1 MNTLDTR
8 IRMAAEGILENE
20 ALREGLRDE
29 RAASALLNWGVTWAE
44 YLALQTAHIAD
55 EQEAEDEM
63 YPRMKALRKLL
74 VAVKD
79 LAIAEGWTLEAVQQG
94 LQEAFNYA
102 QVLNGAAWQAP
113 ANIDDETWL
122 ILQEGESLARI
133 NNLRALIAGTHET
146 APAENATIQNEPGST
161 PDLTRAISQDDA
173 AQDDA
178 AQDDVAQNKKDQEM
192 PADSPVRE
200 ENQAPEGFFAR
211 WFNRR

>member
-1 MNTLDTR
+1 MNSMDTR
-8 IRMAAEGILENE
+8 IRMAAESILENE

-79 LAIAEGWTLEAVQQG
+79 LAIAEGWALEAAQQG

-102 QVLNGAAWQAP
+102 QVLNGPEWQAP
-113 ANIDDETWL
+113 TNINDETWL
-122 ILQEGESLARI
+122 ILQEGESLTRI

-146 APAENATIQNEPGST
+146 APAENATMQNEQGST
-161 PDLTRAISQDDA
+161 PDLTRAVPQDDA
-173 AQDDA
+173 TQDDA
-178 AQDDVAQNKKDQEM
+178 TQGDVTPDKKEQET
-192 PADSPVRE
+192 PADSPARE

-211 WFNRR
+211 WFKQR